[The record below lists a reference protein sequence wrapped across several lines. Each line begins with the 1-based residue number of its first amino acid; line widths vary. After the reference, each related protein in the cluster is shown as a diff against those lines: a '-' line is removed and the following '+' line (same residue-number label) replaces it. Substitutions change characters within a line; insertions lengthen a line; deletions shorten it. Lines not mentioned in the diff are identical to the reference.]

1 MNKYST
7 SLRLFLLVGVVFS
20 FNALP
25 AHAWWLWVEG
35 IPVMESTQLD
45 KLAADV
51 HEVTEQLDMLKNH
64 IAMLNSL
71 KSRLLQLG
79 NGQIMQVFT
88 EAQSVLQNAKS
99 LTSDI
104 SNFGEAFNQHFPDE
118 YERITSAVNEAKR
131 LNDDWRNVQE
141 GYMKILNMN
150 AQNFDNEQ
158 QIRNTMIDT
167 LNEADSESGQTKAI
181 QIIGAIVNHASFLL
195 DRNNQELSGFMESY
209 ISRQQAEKQRKKL
222 VQKNISE
229 IGKSAAQTERSG
241 KSFTPGFK

>member
-1 MNKYST
+1 MNKHFTYLKS
-7 SLRLFLLVGVVFS
+7 FLLAGVVFL
-20 FNALP
+20 FTALP
-25 AHAWWLWVEG
+25 AHAWWLWVQG
-35 IPVMESTQLD
+35 IPVSESTQLSR
-45 KLAADV
+45 LAADI
-51 HEVTEQLDMLKNH
+51 HEVAEQLDMLKNH

-99 LTSDI
+99 LTADI
-104 SNFGEAFNQHFPDE
+104 SNFGEAFNLHFPDE
-118 YERITSAVNEAKR
+118 YQRITSAVNEAKR

-141 GYMKILNMN
+141 GYMKVLHMN

-158 QIRNTMIDT
+158 LIRNSMIDT
-167 LNEADSESGQTKAI
+167 LNETDSESGQTKAI

-195 DRNNQELSGFMESY
+195 DRNNQELSGFLESY
-209 ISRQQAEKQRKKL
+209 ISRQQAQKQRKKL

-229 IGKSAAQTERSG
+229 MGKNAAQTERSG